1 VPNPLTFPF
10 VPLHATATLQGRDKN
25 GVELVKEIG
34 EDGKE
39 HVAIKVQD
47 INKLPPA
54 LRDHYM
60 HRFNQQVRYLS
71 LTLPA

>member
-1 VPNPLTFPF
+1 
-10 VPLHATATLQGRDKN
+10 
-25 GVELVKEIG
+25 LVKEIG